1 MRSEEAPEPCN
12 LVTAVMARLLTAIVS
27 STELLSPVMCHV
39 MCHESNLECKHC
51 VTLIVLLLVPVT
63 QTAAFFLISGDNIP
77 GAGHWLPGHRYRDTP
92 GYTDTHGDTEHGHRA
107 AAKTVHLMVI
117 MISLVYGDG
126 RQPGGLAVTGSDV
139 VWQQCGSGDIDPRR
153 CVVDTPS

>member
-1 MRSEEAPEPCN
+1 
-12 LVTAVMARLLTAIVS
+12 
-27 STELLSPVMCHV
+27 

-92 GYTDTHGDTEHGHRA
+92 GYTDTHSDTEHGYRAA